1 MKGGGSN
8 FDVQGLMK
16 KAQDMQRSMAKAQE
30 DLKERIV
37 EGNSGGGMVVAH
49 ANGARQI
56 VGVKIDPK
64 AIDPSDMTMLE
75 DLVIAAVNQAMEK
88 SQKMYEA
95 EMQKITGP
103 MQIPGLFG

>member
-1 MKGGGSN
+1 MKGGG
-8 FDVQGLMK
+8 FDVDGLMK
-16 KAQDMQRSMAKAQE
+16 KAQDMQRKMAKAQE
-30 DLKERIV
+30 DLKERVV
-37 EGNSGGGMVVAH
+37 EGNSGGGLVVAH

-56 VGVKIDPK
+56 VGIKLDAKVVDP
-64 AIDPSDMTMLE
+64 ADVSMLE

-88 SQKMYEA
+88 AQKMYET

>member
-1 MKGGGSN
+1 MKGGG
-8 FDVQGLMK
+8 FDVDGLMK
-16 KAQDMQRSMAKAQE
+16 KAQDMQRKMAKAQE
-30 DLKERIV
+30 DLKERVV
-37 EGNSGGGMVVAH
+37 EGNSGGGLVVAH

-56 VGVKIDPK
+56 VGIKLDAKAVDPT
-64 AIDPSDMTMLE
+64 DLSMLE

-88 SQKMYEA
+88 AQKMYET

>member
-1 MKGGGSN
+1 MKGAGGG

-30 DLKERIV
+30 DLKERVV

-49 ANGARQI
+49 ASGARQI
-56 VGVKIDPK
+56 VGIKIDPK
-64 AIDPSDMTMLE
+64 AVDPSDIAMLE
-75 DLVIAAVNQAMEK
+75 DLIIAAVNQAIEK
-88 SQKMYEA
+88 SQKMYET